1 VHTPGAVLAL
11 LFPPIAESATTR
23 ACHLVRL
30 HLGDIHSMPVRITRR
45 AALGGSLVA
54 ASFVAS
60 RRVRAQATKTIRIGI
75 LTDLNGPNA
84 ASNGHG
90 SVVGTTLASEDFMN
104 LHPDIKVE
112 VMVADY
118 QSKPDIAS
126 SIARDWIDRQGVDI
140 ISQVNNSAAALAIC
154 SLVQEKDRVALL
166 TGPASS
172 AITGK
177 SCTPNHVHWTYDTWA
192 LGKSTGGAVVA
203 SGGSS
208 WYFIAA
214 DYAFGHQLA
223 EDTASFVTH
232 AGGKV
237 LGTIYTPFP
246 ETTDFS
252 AFLLQAGSSGCKVVG
267 LANSGIDTVNCV
279 KQAHEFGITQKA
291 KLAALL
297 MMLPDLHGVGLAT
310 AQGLLLSEAFYWDMN
325 DNSRAYGKRFAA
337 RMNGWMPSMIQAG
350 DYAANWHCLK
360 AMAALGVDK
369 AKASGRAT
377 VAQMKA
383 MPTDDTLFGK
393 GSVRPDGR
401 VLHPMYLFEVK
412 SPAESK
418 YAWDYYKLVQ
428 TTPPDQ
434 AFRPLAEGGCALVH
448 A

>member
-1 VHTPGAVLAL
+1 MTVH
-11 LFPPIAESATTR
+11 
-23 ACHLVRL
+23 
-30 HLGDIHSMPVRITRR
+30 ITRR
-45 AALGGSLVA
+45 AALGTSLA
-54 ASFVAS
+54 AALTPRPS
-60 RRVRAQATKTIRIGI
+60 RAQQAKTIRIGI

-90 SVVGTTLASEDFMN
+90 SVVGTTLATEDFMQA
-104 LHPDIKVE
+104 HPDIKVE
-112 VMVADY
+112 VQVADY
-118 QSKPDIAS
+118 QSKPDIAA

-154 SLVQEKDRVALL
+154 SLVQEKDKVALL

-177 SCTPNHVHWTYDTWA
+177 ACTPNHVHWTYDTWA

-203 SGGSS
+203 SGGDS
-208 WYFIAA
+208 WYFIGA
-214 DYAFGHQLA
+214 DYTFGHQLA
-223 EDTASFVTH
+223 GDTAGFVTG

-237 LGTIYTPFP
+237 LGTVYTPFP

-252 AFLLQAGSSGCKVVG
+252 AFLLQAASSNCKVIG

-279 KQAHEFGITQKA
+279 KQAHEFGLTQKT

-325 DNSRAYGKRFAA
+325 DNTRAYGKRFAA

-350 DYAANWHCLK
+350 DYAASWHALK
-360 AMAALGVDK
+360 AMAAIGVDK

-383 MPTDDTLFGK
+383 MPTDDTLFGP

-418 YAWDYYKLVQ
+418 YDWDYYKLVK
-428 TTPPDQ
+428 TTPADQ
-434 AFRPLAEGGCALVH
+434 AFRPLNDGGCPLVH